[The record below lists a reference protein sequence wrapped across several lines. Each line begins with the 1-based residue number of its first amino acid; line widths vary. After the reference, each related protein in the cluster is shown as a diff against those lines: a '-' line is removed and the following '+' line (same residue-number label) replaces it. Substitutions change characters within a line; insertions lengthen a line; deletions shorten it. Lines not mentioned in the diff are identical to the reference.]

1 MALLQLTSDAKSLKY
16 KSRAVFWSISLRILK
31 GRVSAQS
38 AEKLRVQGNFG
49 FQSLDILSALQNWLP
64 LNLPFSRD
72 YSHPPY
78 DSHVVHTPCIRCR
91 MSKSKEIFDK

>member
-1 MALLQLTSDAKSLKY
+1 MALLQLTSDAKLLKY
-16 KSRAVFWSISLRILK
+16 KSRAVFWSISL

-78 DSHVVHTPCIRCR
+78 DSRVVHTPCIRCR
-91 MSKSKEIFDK
+91 MSKSKEIFEE